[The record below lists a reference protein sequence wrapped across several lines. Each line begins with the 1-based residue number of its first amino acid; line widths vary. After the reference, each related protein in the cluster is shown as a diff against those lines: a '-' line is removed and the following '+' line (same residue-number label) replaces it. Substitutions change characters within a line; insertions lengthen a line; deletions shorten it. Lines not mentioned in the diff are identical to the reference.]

1 MILKFEKVERSEGW
15 SEKPRRASTLQY
27 KKKTH
32 RFDGDAPVDA
42 VHENVELVETSVG
55 RKVKY

>member
-1 MILKFEKVERSEGW
+1 MQSLDV
-15 SEKPRRASTLQY
+15 AVQ
-27 KKKTH
+27 KKTH
-32 RFDGDAPVDA
+32 GFDGDAAVDA